1 MRPSGLLCYYE
12 YSGPRSILGDHG
24 SSAKVEANLLQLQ
37 ADRSKAYS
45 GILSEAAIK
54 RMRKAIQIMVASAKW
69 KTAYH
74 RDTGKKFRWKIN
86 FITLTLS
93 SAQGE
98 FSDTE
103 VMQKCFQPMLRIFRE
118 KFGVVSYVW
127 RAERQENGN
136 IHYHIMADTWCNW
149 RYVRTYWNRCQ
160 NKLGFIDSFAA
171 VHGHRDPNSTDI
183 HSVKAIR
190 NLAAY
195 MAKYMAKNAPKEKRL
210 WENDSPAENV
220 ITGKVWDCS
229 MNLKTAKF
237 PSLVIDGEVFK
248 AVNLSFETFN
258 TKILD
263 ADFSQ
268 FCVQSDFEKGQSWAP
283 IMKTTYRAFIDSIG
297 SN

>member
-1 MRPSGLLCYYE
+1 
-12 YSGPRSILGDHG
+12 
-24 SSAKVEANLLQLQ
+24 
-37 ADRSKAYS
+37 
-45 GILSEAAIK
+45 
-54 RMRKAIQIMVASAKW
+54 MRKAIQIMVASAKW

-93 SAQGE
+93 APQGN
-98 FSDTE
+98 FSDPE
-103 VMQKCFQPMLRIFRE
+103 IMKACFQPMIRIFRE

-149 RYVRTYWNRCQ
+149 RYVRTYWNKCQ
-160 NKLGFIDSFAA
+160 NKLGFIDSFERE
-171 VHGHRDPNSTDI
+171 HGHRDPNSTDI
-183 HSVKAIR
+183 HSVKKIR

-195 MAKYMAKNAPKEKRL
+195 MAKYMAKGAPAAKKVTSIPE
-210 WENDSPAENV
+210 PATNI

-229 MNLKTAKF
+229 MNLKTARF
-237 PSLVIDGEVFK
+237 PSLVIDGDVFDS
-248 AVNLSFETFN
+248 VNLSFSTFN
-258 TKILD
+258 QKILD

-268 FCVQSDFEKGQSWAP
+268 FCVQSDFDKRQAWSP
-283 IMKTTYRAFIDSIG
+283 TMKETYKTFIDSVG